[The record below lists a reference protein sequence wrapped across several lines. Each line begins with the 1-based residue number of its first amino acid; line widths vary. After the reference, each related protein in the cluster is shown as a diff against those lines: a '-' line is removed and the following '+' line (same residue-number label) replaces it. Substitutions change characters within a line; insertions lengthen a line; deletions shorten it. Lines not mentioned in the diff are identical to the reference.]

1 MQQVTKQLVPDK
13 LLELGFAFSA
23 SKTFL
28 SAVELGVF
36 TELAQSS
43 MTAAELTEKLGLHP
57 RSARDFLDALVALK
71 VLEFYDNGYSNTP
84 ESDLFL
90 DRSKPSYIGGYLEMY
105 NSRLY
110 RFWGSLTEGLRS
122 GEPQNEA
129 KNGED
134 FFGTLYQ
141 DPARLKLFLE
151 AMSGVSM
158 GVAKAIAEKF
168 PWEKFQTFID
178 IGTAQG
184 QLPVTVA
191 LSHDHLHGSGFDLPV
206 VRPIYE
212 EYVASRGL
220 SQRLNFHGGDF
231 FQDMLPSADVLVMG
245 QILHDWNLEQKHLL
259 IAKAYEVL
267 PTGGALIVY
276 DALIDDQ
283 RCQNTFGLLMSLNML
298 IETFGGFDYTGAD
311 CCAWMDKVG
320 FKDTYTKPLLGAY
333 SMAVGIK

>member
-1 MQQVTKQLVPDK
+1 MEAINKQLGPDK
-13 LLELGFAFSA
+13 LLELGLAFSA

-57 RSARDFLDALVALK
+57 RSARDFLDALVALN
-71 VLEFYDNGYSNTP
+71 VLDRSNHRYSNTP

-90 DRSKPSYIGGYLEMY
+90 DRSKPSYIGGCLEMC

-110 RFWGSLTEGLRS
+110 GFWGSLTEGLQS
-122 GEPQNEA
+122 GQPQNEA

-134 FFGTLYQ
+134 FFGTLYR

-158 GVAKAIAEKF
+158 GVAKAIADKF

-191 LSHDHLHGSGFDLPV
+191 LSHDHLRGGGFDLPV

-245 QILHDWNLEQKHLL
+245 HILHDWNLEEKHLL
-259 IAKAYEVL
+259 IAKAYEAL

-276 DALIDDQ
+276 DALIDDE
-283 RCQNTFGLLMSLNML
+283 RCQNKFGLLMSLNML

-320 FKDTYTKPLLGAY
+320 FKDTYTKPLVGAY

>member
-1 MQQVTKQLVPDK
+1 MEAINKQLGPDK
-13 LLELGFAFSA
+13 LLELGLAFSA

-57 RSARDFLDALVALK
+57 RSARDFLDALVALN
-71 VLEFYDNGYSNTP
+71 VLDRSNHRYSNTP

-90 DRSKPSYIGGYLEMY
+90 DRSKPSYIGGCLEMC

-110 RFWGSLTEGLRS
+110 GFWGSLTEGLQS
-122 GEPQNEA
+122 GQPQNEA

-134 FFGTLYQ
+134 FFGTLYR

-158 GVAKAIAEKF
+158 GVAKAIADKF

-191 LSHDHLHGSGFDLPV
+191 LSHDHLRGGGFDLPV

-259 IAKAYEVL
+259 IAKAYEAL

-283 RCQNTFGLLMSLNML
+283 RCQNKFGLLMSLNML

-311 CCAWMDKVG
+311 CCAWMDKAG

>member
-1 MQQVTKQLVPDK
+1 
-13 LLELGFAFSA
+13 
-23 SKTFL
+23 
-28 SAVELGVF
+28 
-36 TELAQSS
+36 
-43 MTAAELTEKLGLHP
+43 
-57 RSARDFLDALVALK
+57 
-71 VLEFYDNGYSNTP
+71 
-84 ESDLFL
+84 
-90 DRSKPSYIGGYLEMY
+90 MY
-105 NSRLY
+105 NTRLY

-122 GEPQNEA
+122 GQPQNEA

-191 LSHDHLHGSGFDLPV
+191 LSHDHLHGGGFDLPV

-220 SQRLNFHGGDF
+220 SQRLHFHGGDF

-259 IAKAYEVL
+259 IAKAYEAL

-311 CCAWMDKVG
+311 CCAWMEKVG
-320 FKDTYTKPLLGAY
+320 FKDTYTKPLVGAY